1 MHDNSKGD
9 PSFTMFFKYHSKG
22 TQSGY
27 SDPKVDD
34 LIARASA
41 ATGDERAKLWSELI
55 AYVHDDLVA
64 DVLLFHMVG
73 YSRVSERLDFKPSIA
88 TNSMLQL
95 SEIGIKN

>member
-1 MHDNSKGD
+1 
-9 PSFTMFFKYHSKG
+9 MFFKYDSKG

-34 LIARASA
+34 LVSRASA